1 MAAAV
6 RCMGRALI
14 CHQRHSLFKMVYQ
27 TSLCPCSVNVQ
38 VPSRH
43 FAAAAKSAKKIKK
56 SAKEK
61 APDEKKAE
69 IEKIKAYPYMEGEP
83 EDDVYLKR
91 LYPRQIYEVEKA
103 VHLLKKFQVLD
114 FTHPKQSVFLD
125 LTLDMT
131 QGKKKDVEPFTSV
144 VSLPYP
150 FASEI
155 KKVAVFTGNASEVEI
170 AEENGAAFAGGTN
183 LIQKILDDEIV
194 VDFYVAVP
202 EIMPELSQLRK
213 KLNKRFP
220 KVSQKLN
227 TSAPL
232 EVLSKGYPSRLVQKI
247 FRSTEQD
254 TAFYSIG
261 RDIPK
266 MLEFFKNGLEIK
278 VDEERE
284 NFLQTRIAT
293 LDMSSDQIA
302 ANLQAVINE
311 VCRHRPLS
319 LGPFVIRA
327 FLRSSTS
334 EGLLLKID
342 PLLPKEGK
350 YEENEEEDA

>member
-6 RCMGRALI
+6 RCVGRALMR
-14 CHQRHSLFKMVYQ
+14 HQRHSLFKVVYQ

-38 VPSRH
+38 VPNRH
-43 FAAAAKSAKKIKK
+43 FAAATKPAKKKK
-56 SAKEK
+56 K
-61 APDEKKAE
+61 
-69 IEKIKAYPYMEGEP
+69 
-83 EDDVYLKR
+83 
-91 LYPRQIYEVEKA
+91 
-103 VHLLKKFQVLD
+103 VL
-114 FTHPKQSVFLD
+114 
-125 LTLDMT
+125 T
-131 QGKKKDVEPFTSV
+131 QGLSHFLVLKDVEPFTSV

-183 LIQKILDDEIV
+183 LIRKILDDEIV

-220 KVSQKLN
+220 KFSQN
-227 TSAPL
+227 
-232 EVLSKGYPSRLVQKI
+232 
-247 FRSTEQD
+247 
-254 TAFYSIG
+254 SIG

-266 MLEFFKNGLEIK
+266 MLEFFKNGHEIK

-350 YEENEEEDA
+350 NEENEEEDA

>member
-14 CHQRHSLFKMVYQ
+14 HHQRHSLFKMVYQ

-38 VPSRH
+38 VPNRH
-43 FAAAAKSAKKIKK
+43 FAAATKSAKQTKK
-56 SAKEK
+56 GAKEK
-61 APDEKKAE
+61 TPDEKKAE

-91 LYPRQIYEVEKA
+91 LYPRQMYEVEKA

-183 LIQKILDDEIV
+183 LIRKILDDEIV

-220 KVSQKLN
+220 KVSQN
-227 TSAPL
+227 
-232 EVLSKGYPSRLVQKI
+232 
-247 FRSTEQD
+247 
-254 TAFYSIG
+254 SIG

-350 YEENEEEDA
+350 NVENEEEEDA

>member
-1 MAAAV
+1 DSSNI
-6 RCMGRALI
+6 RSLI

-220 KVSQKLN
+220 KVSQN
-227 TSAPL
+227 
-232 EVLSKGYPSRLVQKI
+232 
-247 FRSTEQD
+247 
-254 TAFYSIG
+254 SIG

>member
-14 CHQRHSLFKMVYQ
+14 YHQRHSLSKMVYQ
-27 TSLCPCSVNVQ
+27 TSVCSCSVNIQ
-38 VPSRH
+38 VPNRH
-43 FAAAAKSAKKIKK
+43 FAAATKSAKKTKHG
-56 SAKEK
+56 AKEK
-61 APDEKKAE
+61 TPDEKKDE

-114 FTHPKQSVFLD
+114 FTSPKQRVYLD

-131 QGKKKDVEPFTSV
+131 QGKKKNVAPFTSV
-144 VSLPYP
+144 LSLPYP

-155 KKVAVFTGNASEVEI
+155 NKVAVFTEI
-170 AEENGAAFAGGTN
+170 W
-183 LIQKILDDEIV
+183 DDEIV

-202 EIMPELSQLRK
+202 EIMPELNRLKK
-213 KLNKRFP
+213 KLGKRFP
-220 KVSQKLN
+220 KVSRN
-227 TSAPL
+227 
-232 EVLSKGYPSRLVQKI
+232 
-247 FRSTEQD
+247 
-254 TAFYSIG
+254 SIG
-261 RDIPK
+261 HDIPK
-266 MLEFFKNGLEIK
+266 MLEFFKNGHEIK

-284 NFLQTRIAT
+284 NFLQTKIAT

-311 VCRHRPLS
+311 VCRHRPLNF
-319 LGPFVIRA
+319 GPFVIRA

-342 PLLPKEGK
+342 PLLPKEVK
-350 YEENEEEDA
+350 TEESKKDT

>member
-14 CHQRHSLFKMVYQ
+14 HHQRHSLSKMVYQ
-27 TSLCPCSVNVQ
+27 TSVCSCSVNIQ
-38 VPSRH
+38 VPNRH
-43 FAAAAKSAKKIKK
+43 FAAATKSAKKTKHG
-56 SAKEK
+56 AKDK
-61 APDEKKAE
+61 TPDEKKDE

-114 FTHPKQSVFLD
+114 FTSPKQSVYLD

-131 QGKKKDVEPFTSV
+131 QGKK
-144 VSLPYP
+144 
-150 FASEI
+150 
-155 KKVAVFTGNASEVEI
+155 NASEVKI
-170 AEENGAAFAGGTN
+170 AEENGAAFAGGTS
-183 LIQKILDDEIV
+183 LIQKIWDDEIV

-202 EIMPELSQLRK
+202 EIMPELNRLKK
-213 KLNKRFP
+213 KLGKRFP
-220 KVSQKLN
+220 KVSRN
-227 TSAPL
+227 
-232 EVLSKGYPSRLVQKI
+232 
-247 FRSTEQD
+247 
-254 TAFYSIG
+254 SIG
-261 RDIPK
+261 HDIPK
-266 MLEFFKNGLEIK
+266 MLEFFKNGHEIK

-284 NFLQTRIAT
+284 NFLQTKIAT

-311 VCRHRPLS
+311 VCRHRS
-319 LGPFVIRA
+319 LNFGPFVIRA

-342 PLLPKEGK
+342 PLLPKEVK
-350 YEENEEEDA
+350 NEESKKDT

>member
-14 CHQRHSLFKMVYQ
+14 HHQRHSLSKMVYQ
-27 TSLCPCSVNVQ
+27 TSVCSCSVNIQ
-38 VPSRH
+38 VPNRH
-43 FAAAAKSAKKIKK
+43 FAAATKSAKKTKNV
-56 SAKEK
+56 AKEK
-61 APDEKKAE
+61 TPDEKKNE

-91 LYPRQIYEVEKA
+91 LYPRQIYDVEKA

-114 FTHPKQSVFLD
+114 FTGPKQSVYLD

-131 QGKKKDVEPFTSV
+131 QGRKKNVAPFTSV
-144 VSLPYP
+144 LSLPYP

-155 KKVAVFTGNASEVEI
+155 NKVAVFTENASEVKI
-170 AEENGAAFAGGTN
+170 AEENGAAFAGGTS
-183 LIQKILDDEIV
+183 LIQKIWDDEIV

-202 EIMPELSQLRK
+202 EIMPELNRLRK
-213 KLNKRFP
+213 KLGKRFP
-220 KVSQKLN
+220 RVSRN
-227 TSAPL
+227 
-232 EVLSKGYPSRLVQKI
+232 
-247 FRSTEQD
+247 
-254 TAFYSIG
+254 SIG

-266 MLEFFKNGLEIK
+266 MLEFFKNGHEIK

-284 NFLQTRIAT
+284 NFLQTKIAR

-311 VCRHRPLS
+311 VCRHRPLN

-342 PLLPKEGK
+342 PLLPKEVK
-350 YEENEEEDA
+350 NEESKKDI

>member
-220 KVSQKLN
+220 KVSQN
-227 TSAPL
+227 
-232 EVLSKGYPSRLVQKI
+232 
-247 FRSTEQD
+247 
-254 TAFYSIG
+254 SIG

>member
-1 MAAAV
+1 
-6 RCMGRALI
+6 
-14 CHQRHSLFKMVYQ
+14 MVYQ

-220 KVSQKLN
+220 KVSQN
-227 TSAPL
+227 
-232 EVLSKGYPSRLVQKI
+232 
-247 FRSTEQD
+247 
-254 TAFYSIG
+254 SIG

>member
-1 MAAAV
+1 WWFII
-6 RCMGRALI
+6 RCSSKAFI
-14 CHQRHSLFKMVYQ
+14 HHQRHSLFKMVYQ

-38 VPSRH
+38 VPNRH
-43 FAAAAKSAKKIKK
+43 FAAATKSAKKTKK
-56 SAKEK
+56 GAKEK
-61 APDEKKAE
+61 TPDEKK
-69 IEKIKAYPYMEGEP
+69 
-83 EDDVYLKR
+83 DDVYLKC
-91 LYPRQIYEVEKA
+91 LYSRQIYEVEKA

-125 LTLDMT
+125 LTLDTT

-183 LIQKILDDEIV
+183 LIRKILDDEIV
-194 VDFYVAVP
+194 VDFYVTVP

-220 KVSQKLN
+220 KVSQN
-227 TSAPL
+227 
-232 EVLSKGYPSRLVQKI
+232 
-247 FRSTEQD
+247 
-254 TAFYSIG
+254 SIG
-261 RDIPK
+261 HDIPK
-266 MLEFFKNGLEIK
+266 I
-278 VDEERE
+278 E

-350 YEENEEEDA
+350 NVENEEEDA

>member
-1 MAAAV
+1 MQKEITALVPSTMKIKIIAPPEP
-6 RCMGRALI
+6 LI

-220 KVSQKLN
+220 KVSQN
-227 TSAPL
+227 
-232 EVLSKGYPSRLVQKI
+232 
-247 FRSTEQD
+247 
-254 TAFYSIG
+254 SIG